1 MNLDE
6 TDDIVDLSSSE
17 DVDSSSAVTTSSGG
31 RLYSKE
37 DNVAE
42 DMMVEARVKDGI
54 GDSGESERNNPG
66 IGDVERSSFLVS
78 SFTKVAG
85 DVSLLERVLLL
96 VLITMIVVVVFT
108 YLCQLIVSIN
118 CESRA
123 LESTRICIALHPKAK
138 ASQ

>member
-1 MNLDE
+1 MAKLDE
-6 TDDIVDLSSSE
+6 TDDVDLSSSD
-17 DVDSSSAVTTSSGG
+17 DVDSSSAVTSSGG
-31 RLYSKE
+31 MLYSNE
-37 DNVAE
+37 DNVA
-42 DMMVEARVKDGI
+42 VEARAKDGI

-123 LESTRICIALHPKAK
+123 LEFALHCIASK
-138 ASQ
+138 SQG